1 LGGEFLL
8 FLENIFGK
16 KLEINFFF
24 WHVRCVF
31 HQKIVTFVKIK
42 KIGGG
47 GEKQKKK
54 SSGSNYYCFLC
65 WPDWKTWVAFEIR
78 MLPLLAFV

>member
-16 KLEINFFF
+16 KLEIKIIFL
-24 WHVRCVF
+24 HVRCVF
-31 HQKIVTFVKIK
+31 HQKFVTFVKIK

-47 GEKQKKK
+47 KKRKKEK
-54 SSGSNYYCFLC
+54 
-65 WPDWKTWVAFEIR
+65 
-78 MLPLLAFV
+78 